1 MEWLRHSYKQPQ
13 IGKQVDGFFPV
24 EKLRAKNLVPLT
36 PGTKHPF
43 RLLLILVV
51 ATLALPTAYAV
62 KPEVARETD
71 KFASASKSVGS
82 WYALSE
88 EDLRTVSA
96 QGLAEDRLF
105 QRLSMYATSG
115 FSVEV
120 LGDMATVLNPV
131 RSLLDAETTFKDA
144 VFNPINPTVIIDKN
158 GSFMVRIPDAIG
170 TISFDNIRVR
180 GSNGKSFGSVTIN
193 DIDVRGTTIR
203 VTTRR

>member
-1 MEWLRHSYKQPQ
+1 MEWLRQSYKQPQ
-13 IGKQVDGFFPV
+13 IGKQGYGFFAG
-24 EKLRAKNLVPLT
+24 EKLRAKNLVPRT
-36 PGTKHPF
+36 PGKKHPF
-43 RLLLILVV
+43 RLLLILGV
-51 ATLALPTAYAV
+51 AILALPDAYAV
-62 KPEVARETD
+62 KPEAARETH
-71 KFASASKSVGS
+71 KLMSAPQGRGE
-82 WYALSE
+82 WHALSE
-88 EDLRTVSA
+88 EDLRSVSA

-158 GSFMVRIPDAIG
+158 GSFMVRIPDTIG

-180 GSNGKSFGSVTIN
+180 GSNGKNFGSVTIN
-193 DIDVRGTTIR
+193 NIDVRGTTIR